1 MEPVRLEILLDD
13 KTLKGMRSVEGNLGS
28 MGKYTEAVIANLE
41 SQLKSLQ
48 KQFKQAMSTGV
59 NTDAQMADI
68 QALQGVIGQLK
79 AELEELKK
87 IGKGKL
93 LKLDISPYI
102 TAEVQALSS
111 AEQKMK
117 VIIANMQQDLDA
129 LRQKSLEATVTG
141 VVNEQDQTKIK
152 TLEVGIRSLTAE
164 LDKYT
169 ASKNRSNETPVI
181 QDDPA
186 PKLNNVKM
194 SMQQIA
200 RELPALAMG
209 PQMFFLAISNNIPMF
224 TDALASA
231 RKEYEALTAAGKKAT
246 PVWKQTL
253 SSLFSWQ
260 TAMATAIT
268 LSVVYG
274 KEIGNFFSQIVK
286 GKNTLTDLADAQ
298 VKVNESMDAA
308 DLSKKII
315 TIRSLQDRWNELGD
329 NLKEKKEF
337 IKDNADEFKKLD
349 VAVNNVNDAENLLVD
364 NTAAFI
370 EAMTLRAEAA
380 AAFKLASEE
389 AEKALK
395 AQIEIDKR
403 KEKGP
408 NLKDKAISFLLFDP
422 QWVPG
427 SLSQKKDQSRAETV
441 WEAGF
446 KK

>member
-13 KTLKGMRSVEGNLGS
+13 KTLKGMRSVEGNLGD
-28 MGKYTEAVIANLE
+28 MGKYTQAVIAQLE
-41 SQLKSLQ
+41 SQLKDLQ
-48 KQFKQAMSTGV
+48 NQFKQAMASGT
-59 NTDAQMADI
+59 NSDAQMADI
-68 QALQGVIGQLK
+68 QALTGVIEQLK
-79 AELEELKK
+79 AELKE
-87 IGKGKL
+87 
-93 LKLDISPYI
+93 
-102 TAEVQALSS
+102 
-111 AEQKMK
+111 
-117 VIIANMQQDLDA
+117 
-129 LRQKSLEATVTG
+129 LEA
-141 VVNEQDQTKIK
+141 QKKK
-152 TLEVGIRSLTAE
+152 TS
-164 LDKYT
+164 
-169 ASKNRSNETPVI
+169 STPI
-181 QDDPA
+181 LGDDPA

-298 VKVNESMDAA
+298 MKVNESMDAA

-441 WEAGF
+441 WEAGIKNQEVI
-446 KK
+446 KKTAEEDAETYTSIYNKKLIEAAKKLKAAGIDDYEKKGHRQIRPRLPG